1 MAQLLTEPF
10 TQLHVAFDPDPLL
23 CEIERLGK
31 QPWVEHPLGNLHS
44 IPLVRIVDNKACWC
58 SVIDAL
64 PKLRALLHTWKAP
77 IGDSRVS
84 ILEPGA
90 AVKKHVD
97 VDYYWKHRLR
107 VHLVLKTNPAALFGC
122 GEEVL
127 SLPTGQIWVSNN
139 WAPHWIAN
147 NGDTNRIHIVID
159 TVGSP
164 TLWKWIHEGWN
175 STSGIQIPKTVDL
188 PKLSLTARAPQLTLE
203 RSSREPIRSPAQ
215 LQEIVEDCLNDM
227 KNTANAHTIDRCRM
241 QLRILMSTW
250 HSIYLHH
257 MDNSAAYPLYETAL
271 RNTLAD
277 LPNPIFWNGVDLHTT
292 LNTQVGASLMTQPTG
307 KDPSTK
313 QAHRT
318 QG

>member
-10 TQLHVAFDPDPLL
+10 TQLPVAFDPKPLL

-31 QPWVEHPLGNLHS
+31 QSWVDHPLGNLHS
-44 IPLVRIVDNKACWC
+44 IPLVKIVDNTACWC

-64 PKLRALLHTWKAP
+64 PNLRALLHTWKTP

-107 VHLVLKTNPAALFGC
+107 VHIVLQTNPEAIFGC
-122 GEEVL
+122 GEDVL
-127 SLPTGQIWVSNN
+127 SLPPGQIWVSNN

-147 NGDTNRIHIVID
+147 NGDSNRIHIVID

-175 STSGIQIPKTVDL
+175 STSGIPQPNTADL
-188 PKLSLTARAPQLTLE
+188 PTLSLTAQTPQLTLE

-215 LQEIVEDCLNDM
+215 LQEIVDDCLNDM
-227 KNTANAHTIDRCRM
+227 HNTASAQTIDRCRLH
-241 QLRILMSTW
+241 LRILISTW
-250 HSIYLHH
+250 RSIYLHH
-257 MDNSAAYPLYETAL
+257 MDDSAAYPIYATAL
-271 RNTLAD
+271 QNTLAD
-277 LPNPIFWNGVDLHTT
+277 LPNPIFWNGMDLHTT
-292 LNTQVGASLMTQPTG
+292 LKTQVGASLMIQPTE
-307 KDPSTK
+307 KYPSTG